1 MTASEPKYPIGIQTF
16 QELRENGF
24 VYVDKTALVHRL
36 VSSGKYFFLSRP
48 RRFGKSLLL
57 STIEAF
63 FQGKRNLFDGLAIS
77 GVVEEWKAYPVLH
90 LNLNSGDFSSEAA
103 LSETLDLQF
112 REWEETYGS
121 NPAETYPSSRMGG
134 IIRRAY
140 EKTGRQVVILVDEY
154 DKPILQTLHHKEL
167 CDKCHDILKS
177 VYSNLKTFDRYI
189 RFALV
194 TGVARFGKVSVFSDL
209 NNLRDISF
217 EEAFSTICGITE
229 PELVDYFEEGIL
241 KLADAEGMTI
251 PEVIREL
258 RERYD
263 GYHFSE
269 KSQGVYNPF
278 SLLNVF
284 ASGRFGNF
292 WFATGTPTFLARML
306 SSGRWRLSDL
316 QGYESDGD
324 TLSSI
329 DMGIQDPVPVL
340 FQTGYLTITGYDRRF
355 QLYRLD
361 YPNRE
366 VKEGF
371 LKFLLP
377 YFTDTT
383 KSQSEFDI
391 SCFVRDV
398 CAGNV
403 DGFMSRLES
412 LTASVP
418 YDGMGKPVERYFNNL
433 MYLVFTLMGFYTVT
447 ELHTSDGRIDL
458 VVDTGRYK
466 YLFEFKIDS
475 TPEVAM
481 EQLQKKEYAKPFA
494 MEDKTVY
501 LIGAD
506 FSTKSRRIDGW
517 LCQRLEMP

>member
-1 MTASEPKYPIGIQTF
+1 MIASEPKYPIGIQTF

-24 VYVDKTALVHRL
+24 VYVDKTEPIYRL
-36 VSSGKYFFLSRP
+36 ITSGKYFFLSRP

-63 FQGKRNLFDGLAIS
+63 FQGKRNLFEGLFIS
-77 GVVEEWKAYPVLH
+77 GVAEEWNSYPVLH
-90 LNLNSGDFSSEAA
+90 LNLNSGDFSSETA
-103 LSETLDLQF
+103 LLETLDLQF
-112 REWEETYGS
+112 RDWEETYGS

-134 IIRRAY
+134 IIKRAF
-140 EKTGRQVVILVDEY
+140 EKTGKQVVVLVDEC
-154 DKPILQTLHHKEL
+154 DKPILQTLHRKDL
-167 CDKCHDILKS
+167 CDKFRDILKS
-177 VYSNLKTFDRYI
+177 VYSNLKTCDRYI

-194 TGVARFGKVSVFSDL
+194 TGVARFGKVSIFSDL

-217 EEAFSTICGITE
+217 DDAFSTICGITE
-229 PELVDYFEEGIL
+229 EELEDYFQQGISQLSKAEEMS
-241 KLADAEGMTI
+241 EQ
-251 PEVIREL
+251 EVMCEL

-306 SSGRWRLSDL
+306 SSGKWRLSDL

-329 DMGIQDPVPVL
+329 DIGLQDPVPIL
-340 FQTGYLTITGYDRRF
+340 FQTGYLTIAGYDRRF
-355 QLYRLD
+355 RLYRLD

-377 YFTDTT
+377 YFADTT

-398 CAGNV
+398 IAGNV
-403 DGFMSRLES
+403 DDFMHRLES

-418 YDGMGKPVERYFNNL
+418 YDGIGKPVERYFNNL
-433 MYLVFTLMGFYTVT
+433 LYLVFTLMGFYTAT
-447 ELHTSDGRIDL
+447 ELHTSDGSIDL
-458 VVDTGRYK
+458 VVDTGMCR
-466 YLFEFKIDS
+466 YLFEFKVDS
-475 TPEVAM
+475 TPEAAM
-481 EQLQKKEYAKPFA
+481 DPLLRKEYAKAFA
-494 MEDKTVY
+494 MEGKPIY
-501 LIGAD
+501 LIGAN
-506 FSTKSRRIDGW
+506 FSTTTRRIDGW
-517 LCQRLEMP
+517 LCQPLQR